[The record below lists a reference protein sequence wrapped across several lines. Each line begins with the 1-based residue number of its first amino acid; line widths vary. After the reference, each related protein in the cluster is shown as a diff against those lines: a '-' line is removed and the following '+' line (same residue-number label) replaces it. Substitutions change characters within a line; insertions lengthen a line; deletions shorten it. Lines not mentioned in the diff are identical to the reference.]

1 MASERFI
8 AIKARLASNP
18 ENLSHEDIKWL
29 VERLEQLE
37 SENEFLKKE
46 LRYLEYQGEIDL

>member
-1 MASERFI
+1 MASEKLI
-8 AIKARLASNP
+8 AIKARLATNP
-18 ENLSHEDIKWL
+18 ENLSPEDIKWL
-29 VERLEQLE
+29 VERVEQLE